1 MHQGAV
7 TGDKKRLCSRT
18 IPLIIKECLH
28 VKRSEL
34 LRVEQYLRAKFANN
48 AISLK
53 DQNEESC
60 EVLIG
65 DEFIGVLF
73 RDEEDGEL
81 SYAFHMAILEMDLD
95 EADGKAV

>member
-1 MHQGAV
+1 M
-7 TGDKKRLCSRT
+7 
-18 IPLIIKECLH
+18 
-28 VKRSEL
+28 KRSEL
-34 LRVEQYLRAKFANN
+34 LRVENYLRGKFANN
-48 AISLK
+48 TITLK
-53 DQNEESC
+53 EQNDESC

-95 EADGKAV
+95 GSIPV

>member
-1 MHQGAV
+1 
-7 TGDKKRLCSRT
+7 
-18 IPLIIKECLH
+18 

-34 LRVEQYLRAKFANN
+34 LRVEKYLRGKFGNN
-48 AISLK
+48 AIALK
-53 DQNEESC
+53 EQNDGSC

-95 EADGKAV
+95 EADSDSIQR